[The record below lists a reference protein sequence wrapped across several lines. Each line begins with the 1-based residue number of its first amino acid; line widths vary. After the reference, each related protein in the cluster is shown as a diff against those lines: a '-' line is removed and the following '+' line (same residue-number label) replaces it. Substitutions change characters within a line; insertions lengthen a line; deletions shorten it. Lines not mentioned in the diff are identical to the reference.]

1 MSDRNILDATTYQR
15 NPFTFTNPIEV
26 LQKKMTLLEERVA
39 YLENLLR
46 EKTDEKP

>member
-15 NPFTFTNPIEV
+15 NPFTNPIEA

-39 YLENLLR
+39 YLEKLLR
-46 EKTDEKP
+46 EKTDAKP